1 MTRAIGPRSVTSG
14 SELEARPEPAVP
26 LQFAPLGGG
35 DWDED
40 EASRARRRRKRWQRA
55 GGAALALGLGAA
67 LLLVASR
74 VYEARSA
81 VLIRPPNGNGTVP
94 QAVDGALQS
103 EIEILR
109 SSEVVRQA
117 IERIGVAALFP
128 GLASEEPTAALSA
141 ATDRVRKAL
150 SVRTLPGS
158 DVIEVTFRHGEA
170 ALAAETVNG
179 LVERFQELRRAALA
193 PSESGRFL
201 AERIAAEEQTLAEA
215 EGALAAFHA
224 EYPGLAAADPR
235 RELAERRAALEAEQK
250 SLREAFD
257 AERTDGAAEDPSV
270 VRARERLDELEL
282 ELQKTLNTHVEGSR
296 AVSKVRH
303 EISLVRDYLATKER
317 TAKQEVAR
325 RLELLRARQ
334 ADAEAQLAALEQG
347 ERELPELE
355 KQARELERVRDVAA
369 RRLDAYQRELEA
381 TAVAADV
388 DEHKVAVA
396 VRVLEPARAPAT
408 TMIPAGRA
416 RFAAALTGAAL
427 LLLAGA
433 ALADWLERRRSRRQP
448 VVWTAHVG
456 AGGEGGSVA
465 LLVGNQQRGP
475 GGGPVVL
482 LLSGAGDGDRTP
494 GGASGSEPRE

>member
-1 MTRAIGPRSVTSG
+1 
-14 SELEARPEPAVP
+14 
-26 LQFAPLGGG
+26 
-35 DWDED
+35 
-40 EASRARRRRKRWQRA
+40 
-55 GGAALALGLGAA
+55 
-67 LLLVASR
+67 
-74 VYEARSA
+74 
-81 VLIRPPNGNGTVP
+81 
-94 QAVDGALQS
+94 
-103 EIEILR
+103 
-109 SSEVVRQA
+109 
-117 IERIGVAALFP
+117 
-128 GLASEEPTAALSA
+128 
-141 ATDRVRKAL
+141 
-150 SVRTLPGS
+150 
-158 DVIEVTFRHGEA
+158 
-170 ALAAETVNG
+170 
-179 LVERFQELRRAALA
+179 
-193 PSESGRFL
+193 
-201 AERIAAEEQTLAEA
+201 
-215 EGALAAFHA
+215 
-224 EYPGLAAADPR
+224 
-235 RELAERRAALEAEQK
+235 
-250 SLREAFD
+250 
-257 AERTDGAAEDPSV
+257 V

-334 ADAEAQLAALEQG
+334 GEVETQLAALEQG

-396 VRVLEPARAPAT
+396 VRVLEPARAPTA
-408 TMIPAGRA
+408 TMIPTGRA

-433 ALADWLERRRSRRQP
+433 ALVDWLERRRARRQP

-482 LLSGAGDGDRTP
+482 LLSGAGDERAK
-494 GGASGSEPRE
+494 GGASGSEPGA